1 MKQNYLVVYL
11 RAGYEVFMTER
22 ERSIS
27 LKGVLG
33 HCGARYWLKTST
45 SRPSMVP

>member
-22 ERSIS
+22 ERLIS
-27 LKGVLG
+27 LKGE
-33 HCGARYWLKTST
+33 
-45 SRPSMVP
+45 